1 MYIAFNCFSKLYGSL
16 FLLNFIF
23 CNPHFLDIASQV
35 YGLEN
40 GKVLKVKIPRFDQN
54 GFVSWEVHA
63 ESVKP
68 LGNETYFATE
78 PTLFIYSDQ
87 KLESKALSQSGRFS
101 LSAQEATGEGTFE
114 VNGSGFFAKGIDW
127 DWRNAVPDG
136 KNRMSFSSESTVIF
150 ERGLNNFFANHKK
163 DELVEIDACN
173 DKEQDTNSSTLVPT
187 IANAHSLEFLQVEA
201 GKHRFSLDGNVSI
214 EGKNLFLTCEK
225 MEVIFSSESNS
236 SKNNFIGAISS
247 IKAVGNIILTQ
258 FGRKCFAQ
266 QMIMDVREGIVLLT
280 GTPARVVD
288 DEWGEASG
296 SRIIL
301 ERGKRIA
308 KVLGEKNQRSRLELP
323 ALPNFGFPKDINKS
337 QKK

>member
-1 MYIAFNCFSKLYGSL
+1 MYIAFNCFRKLYGSL

-114 VNGSGFFAKGIDW
+114 VNGGGFFAKGIDW

-136 KNRMSFSSESTVIF
+136 KNRMSFSSEVYC
-150 ERGLNNFFANHKK
+150 NF
-163 DELVEIDACN
+163 
-173 DKEQDTNSSTLVPT
+173 
-187 IANAHSLEFLQVEA
+187 
-201 GKHRFSLDGNVSI
+201 
-214 EGKNLFLTCEK
+214 
-225 MEVIFSSESNS
+225 
-236 SKNNFIGAISS
+236 
-247 IKAVGNIILTQ
+247 
-258 FGRKCFAQ
+258 
-266 QMIMDVREGIVLLT
+266 
-280 GTPARVVD
+280 
-288 DEWGEASG
+288 
-296 SRIIL
+296 
-301 ERGKRIA
+301 
-308 KVLGEKNQRSRLELP
+308 
-323 ALPNFGFPKDINKS
+323 
-337 QKK
+337 